1 MNRFFRQ
8 VTGNPEKAETI
19 TVEWAVN
26 TAADYADQI
35 GAYIASCATSEDAG
49 EREKY
54 MHSAL
59 DALGHM
65 IIANQMVGALTDP
78 DVLAKHLFGD
88 IPVEIVEEG

>member
-35 GAYIASCATSEDAG
+35 GA
-49 EREKY
+49 
-54 MHSAL
+54 
-59 DALGHM
+59 
-65 IIANQMVGALTDP
+65 
-78 DVLAKHLFGD
+78 
-88 IPVEIVEEG
+88 